1 MVLITKNH
9 TDRGW
14 LTWETKGENE
24 RFVVAPMKFEIMD
37 VFQVNVLC
45 LDAFWCYEACQHEYP
60 VHCEMNRIRCT
71 KFLLLVIF
79 VSLFAYLMLKDE
91 SVCITVNSVHN
102 AMTAREI
109 ATLLQG
115 GQYLHHSK
123 FENNNL
129 CQGFSF
135 LFSFSFFFFN

>member
-1 MVLITKNH
+1 
-9 TDRGW
+9 
-14 LTWETKGENE
+14 
-24 RFVVAPMKFEIMD
+24 
-37 VFQVNVLC
+37 
-45 LDAFWCYEACQHEYP
+45 
-60 VHCEMNRIRCT
+60 MNRIRCT
-71 KFLLLVIF
+71 KFLLLVVL

-135 LFSFSFFFFN
+135 LFSFSFFFLTRYPVNIGKLSIMNEKLDEESRVCSGCRECHSFIVGRTNFIYGVLEGVVALTAYKFCGFYAQRF